1 MYLYTALIF
10 CFTTLL
16 TIGIFTLATK
26 PGKWWLVF
34 LGIWMAIQ
42 AAVGFS
48 GFYENTT
55 TLPPRFVL
63 LILPAITGI
72 FLLFVLPAGRKF
84 LNAADIG
91 KLTLVHVIRIP
102 VEGVLYGLFVDGM
115 IPEIMTFDGMNWDII
130 SGISALFI
138 YYFGFINPKLNNTV
152 LLTWNIICL
161 GLLVNI
167 VVIAILSVPTSFQ
180 QFGLDQPNIA
190 IGQFPY
196 VWLPS
201 VVVPI
206 VLLSHLV
213 SIRSLVLK
221 K

>member
-10 CFTTLL
+10 FVTTLQAV
-16 TIGIFTLATK
+16 GIFILATK
-26 PGKWWLVF
+26 PGKWWLLIF
-34 LGIWMAIQ
+34 GIWMALQ

-63 LILPAITGI
+63 LILPTIAGI
-72 FLLFVLPAGRKF
+72 LLLFVLPAGRRF

-91 KLTLVHVIRIP
+91 KLTLVHVVRIP
-102 VEGVLYGLFVDGM
+102 VEGVLFGLFVDGM

-130 SGISALFI
+130 SGISALFM
-138 YYFGFINPKLNNTV
+138 YYFGYINPKLSETV
-152 LLTWNIICL
+152 LLIWNVVCL

-167 VVIAILSVPTSFQ
+167 VVIAILSVPTAFQ
-180 QFGLDQPNIA
+180 QFGFDQPNIA